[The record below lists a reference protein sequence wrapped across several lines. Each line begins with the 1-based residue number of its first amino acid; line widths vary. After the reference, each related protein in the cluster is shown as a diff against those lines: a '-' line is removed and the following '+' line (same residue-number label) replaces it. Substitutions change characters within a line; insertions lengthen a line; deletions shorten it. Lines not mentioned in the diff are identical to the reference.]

1 MRVRG
6 TTTGVLLALL
16 ALLALS
22 ACSGDGTGA
31 DAASTSPTPS
41 IRTLSPLPMP
51 DMGPPDGKVVADLRQ
66 SSRDAALNRFEV
78 WIGNGLDRDL
88 RPTRILYLDPRF
100 RAPIPG
106 ERLRLDPAGSERGY
120 PLTQPARPACGV
132 DGGRGRVQ
140 VTAGGET
147 TTYPVQDEADV
158 VARYVASRC
167 FELASQRVATLSFS
181 DEVTTRQEGDVEV
194 GTLTL
199 LVDPTGGSA
208 GRLSVVSVT
217 GTPVLTAYPRGS
229 WHPRVTVAGGDPVQR
244 IELPTVPA
252 RCDGHAFGESG
263 GATAFRVAL
272 RLDGQPGELL
282 VRMSP
287 EGARAAIGFAE
298 DACGI

>member
-6 TTTGVLLALL
+6 TTAALVALL
-16 ALLALS
+16 LPLA
-22 ACSGDGTGA
+22 ACSGGDDSGTT
-31 DAASTSPTPS
+31 AASTSPTSS
-41 IRTLSPLPMP
+41 ISTLSPLPMP

-78 WIGNGLDRDL
+78 WIGNGLHRDL
-88 RPTRILYLDPRF
+88 DPTRILYVDPRF

-132 DGGRGRVQ
+132 EGGRGRVE
-140 VTAGGET
+140 VTDGGRT
-147 TTYPVQDEADV
+147 TTYPVEDEADV

-167 FELASQRVATLSFS
+167 FELASQRVATLAFS
-181 DEVTTRQEGDVEV
+181 DTVTTHQEGDVEV

-199 LVDPTGGSA
+199 LVDPREGGA

-229 WHPRVTVAGGDPVQR
+229 WHPDVTVTGGDPVQR

-263 GATAFRVAL
+263 GATAFRVSL
-272 RLDGQPGELL
+272 RLDGEPGELL

-287 EGARAAIGFAE
+287 DGARAAIEFAE
-298 DACGI
+298 EACGI